1 MRSAEIKQA
10 VVEHHVGPGIGIL
23 NPDGGMTVKFIYCLA
38 GLTCQQICVY
48 TVILSLGSL
57 KQEDECGQKYNQF
70 LVHVGFVIF
79 CKVNVCR
86 QKKNKTCLLFSIF
99 AVGMRLLLDFG
110 NTRVKAAVS
119 GEGGLRGIYC
129 GPADAELLS
138 EAVREIETDG
148 GMWCSVHQLDT
159 ALQQWMT
166 GLGLSALTPA
176 TPVPLRN
183 GYSSPSTLGM
193 DRLAAAVGAWS
204 IKPGHDLLV
213 IDAGTAV
220 TCDFVS
226 ADGEYKG
233 GNIAPGI
240 GLRLKS
246 ETAVRSGVINGLRY
260 ELAGF
265 ISDLEV
271 KYPSLLVFLT
281 GGDAEIFDIKAKSSI
296 FAVPDLV
303 LRGLARIVEFN
314 EKDF

>member
-1 MRSAEIKQA
+1 
-10 VVEHHVGPGIGIL
+10 
-23 NPDGGMTVKFIYCLA
+23 
-38 GLTCQQICVY
+38 
-48 TVILSLGSL
+48 
-57 KQEDECGQKYNQF
+57 
-70 LVHVGFVIF
+70 
-79 CKVNVCR
+79 
-86 QKKNKTCLLFSIF
+86 
-99 AVGMRLLLDFG
+99 MRLLLDFG

-233 GNIAPGI
+233 GIIEEYMGFCRIWDENV
-240 GLRLKS
+240 LKANTP
-246 ETAVRSGVINGLRY
+246 EEKQHEPDTGGVINGLRY

>member
-1 MRSAEIKQA
+1 
-10 VVEHHVGPGIGIL
+10 
-23 NPDGGMTVKFIYCLA
+23 
-38 GLTCQQICVY
+38 
-48 TVILSLGSL
+48 
-57 KQEDECGQKYNQF
+57 
-70 LVHVGFVIF
+70 
-79 CKVNVCR
+79 
-86 QKKNKTCLLFSIF
+86 
-99 AVGMRLLLDFG
+99 MRLLLDFG

-138 EAVREIETDG
+138 EAVRVIETDG
-148 GMWCSVHQLDT
+148 GMWCSVHPLDT

-246 ETAVRSGVINGLRY
+246 LHEHTGALPMVQAAGATPLFGYDTETAVRSGVINGLRY

-265 ISDLEV
+265 ISVLEV